1 LRGRAGPAAER
12 SAKPAPASAALAA
25 ATLAV
30 LAFPRPALAV
40 IAAAPTFL
48 VAHRAGPREVAL
60 LLMFGCVLLP
70 AIVAVL
76 AWVAASFGGRG
87 TRAVLYGAL
96 GLLASLAAMA
106 MVGRAPVPGAWLA
119 ALVFGVLFAWHYPRR
134 PTLRWVTTALSP
146 ALLAVPLAF
155 ALHPDVRRA
164 TAVGEGLALV
174 PVEASTPVVV
184 VVLDEWSFGSL
195 LDSQWVL
202 GTAVEGARE
211 SADWDGALDRD
222 RLPRLARFAESATW
236 FANARAISDATEL
249 AVPAVLTGRFPRSD
263 ALPVLADHPDNLFTR
278 LGGSYRVTALEP
290 VGALCPPG
298 IDRLAGSEPGAGP
311 RIRSLLGDVLV
322 VWLHAVTPQVLERR
336 LPPISQKWSGFLE
349 RDAVEGVLEVRDV
362 EKPERGAS
370 TEQSFRAW
378 PTSPSFD
385 RAESFRQFL
394 DSIEP
399 GDRQLYFA
407 HLLLPH
413 VPLEYLPS
421 GNRYLAPQS
430 RLLGLENDRWS
441 DDQRLADQALQRY
454 LLQVSFVDLLLGELF
469 DRLSQVDLFDDAL
482 IVLTSDHG
490 ASFRAG
496 TSRRMFEPANAP
508 DVVSVPLFVK
518 LPGQRE
524 GAVRLEPVT
533 ALDVL
538 PTVLEAIGLDPGP
551 GLDGRSQVTSP
562 EIGTAP
568 DPRRFYAKHLG
579 ELRFTAADDPAEHR
593 LAAARRQA
601 ELLLDAG
608 GDPFL
613 IGLPPSLAER
623 RVVAAGSPEAGSGSR
638 LHAVLEGGAVGA
650 SLASVAEQTGGL
662 VEGAL
667 RSAVPSE
674 VCCSVAV
681 ARGGELV
688 AAAPIYADAGG
699 GMRFSVLLPRTERAG
714 AGKSVVLYR
723 VDRLGALYPLPVAGE
738 SARLE
743 LSPDD
748 ELVAVT
754 IDGRRYPADSRV
766 IGFLEHVATRAEF
779 GQAAGWATDRTAGAP
794 AERVLFF
801 VDGEM
806 VGSSLVDRAR
816 PPVASD
822 GDEALPVFGFDGV
835 FPLADPARL
844 RRSGLVAVAISG
856 ERSASLGFFYRELTR
871 SRDGSVTAVATNG
884 REIEVG
890 SESVRGWLDRV
901 HRLPLPE
908 PERPG
913 RSEGGTS
920 VVADPTATGRSETV
934 RLVGWAADIGHGRRA
949 ERVVAF
955 ENGAYLAQ
963 VWPGQSRDDLAQALG
978 PELHDAG
985 FVLGLPRPAAS
996 LRDGTIELVAIGRG
1010 GDAAFIA
1017 FRPELFSAVTEHAAL
1032 DGDAGAS
1039 DPVPVPP

>member
-1 LRGRAGPAAER
+1 MTGRTGPAAER
-12 SAKPAPASAALAA
+12 SAQTAPASAAFAA
-25 ATLAV
+25 ATLSV

-48 VAHRAGPREVAL
+48 VAHSTGPREVAL
-60 LLMFGCVLLP
+60 LLVLGCVLLP
-70 AIVAVL
+70 AVVAAL
-76 AWVAASFGGRG
+76 AWVAASYGGRG

-96 GLLASLAAMA
+96 GLLTTLAAMA
-106 MVGRAPVPGAWLA
+106 MVGRAQVPGAWAA
-119 ALVFGVLFAWHYPRR
+119 ALVLGVLFAWHYPRR

-155 ALHPDVRRA
+155 AFHPDVRRA
-164 TAVGEGLALV
+164 TAVAEGIALE
-174 PVEASTPVVV
+174 PVEASAPVVL

-195 LDSQWVL
+195 LDAEWVL
-202 GTAVEGARE
+202 GNAIEGAGE
-211 SADWDGALDRD
+211 SADWAGALDRD
-222 RLPRLARFAESATW
+222 RLPRLARFAEGATW

-249 AVPAVLTGRFPRSD
+249 AVPAVLTGRFPRPD

-278 LGGSYRVTALEP
+278 LGGSYRVVALEP

-298 IDRLAGSEPGAGP
+298 IDRQAGSEPGAGP
-311 RIRSLLGDVLV
+311 RIRSLLGDVVV
-322 VWLHAVTPQVLERR
+322 VWLHAVTPPVLERR

-349 RDAVEGVLEVRDV
+349 PDAGEGVIE
-362 EKPERGAS
+362 ERAAGRLDEAAS
-370 TEQSFRAW
+370 AAQSFRAR
-378 PTSPSFD
+378 PDSPSFD

-394 DSIEP
+394 ASIEP

-421 GNRYLAPQS
+421 GDRYLAPQS

-469 DRLSQVDLFDDAL
+469 DRLEQADLFDDTL

-508 DVVSVPLFVK
+508 DVVPLPLFVK
-518 LPGQRE
+518 LPGQRK

-533 ALDVL
+533 VLDVL
-538 PTVLEAIGLDPGP
+538 PTVLEAIGLEPGP
-551 GLDGRSQVTSP
+551 GLDGRSLVTP
-562 EIGTAP
+562 PGGGTAP
-568 DPRRFYAKHLG
+568 HTRRFYAKHRG
-579 ELRFTAADDPAEHR
+579 DVYFTAADDPGEQR
-593 LAAARRQA
+593 LLATRRQA

-613 IGLPPSLAER
+613 IGLPPILAER
-623 RVVAAGSPEAGSGSR
+623 RVVAAGPLEAASGSR
-638 LHAVLEGGAVGA
+638 PHAVLEGGAVGA
-650 SLASVAEQTGGL
+650 SMASVAEQTGGL
-662 VEGAL
+662 IEGAL

-674 VCCSVAV
+674 TCCSVAV

-688 AAAPIYADAGG
+688 AAAPIYAEAGR
-699 GMRFSVLLPRTERAG
+699 GMRFSVLLPRTERGPAG
-714 AGKSVVLYR
+714 ESVVLYR
-723 VDRLGALYPLPVAGE
+723 VDRLGALHPISVAGE

-743 LSPDD
+743 FAPDG

-754 IDGRRYPADSRV
+754 VDGRRYPADPGV
-766 IGFLEHVATRAEF
+766 LGFLEHVATRAKF
-779 GQAAGWATDRTAGAP
+779 GQASGWATDRTAATP
-794 AERVLFF
+794 PERVLFF

-806 VGSSLVDRAR
+806 VGSSPVDRAR
-816 PPVASD
+816 QGVARG
-822 GDEALPVFGFDGV
+822 GDDAMATFGFDGV

-856 ERSASLGFFYRELTR
+856 EHSASLGFFYRELAR
-871 SRDGSVTAVATNG
+871 GLDRSVTVVATNG
-884 REIEVG
+884 REIPVG
-890 SESVRGWLDRV
+890 SESVRGWLDQV
-901 HRLPLPE
+901 HRQPLA
-908 PERPG
+908 G
-913 RSEGGTS
+913 LVGT
-920 VVADPTATGRSETV
+920 AESETV
-934 RLVGWAADIGHGRRA
+934 RLVGWAADIGQGRRA

-955 ENGAYLAQ
+955 EHGAYLTQA
-963 VWPGQSRDDLAQALG
+963 WPGLSRDDLVAAFG

-985 FVLGLPRPAAS
+985 FVLGLPRPGAS

-1010 GDAAFIA
+1010 GGAAFIEL
-1017 FRPELFSAVTEHAAL
+1017 RPELFAGPDEPDGP
-1032 DGDAGAS
+1032 DGDAGRS
-1039 DPVPVPP
+1039 GPVPAPPRSN